1 MWVDT
6 VGLLKEAVMQLYTL
20 HDSPANLKPWQQRHV
35 WESVNTEG
43 TSSDLDVEAQ
53 ELLWLEQARRGDQAA
68 FSRLVE
74 AYQRPVYNLAYR
86 MLGNAS
92 EAEEA
97 AQETFVRM
105 YTKLHTFQSDRKLA
119 SWVLSIASHY
129 CIDLLRRRRIT
140 WLSLDDDPVAS
151 VLSSRQ
157 LNPEEFA
164 LRREAQDEVQDC
176 IAELE
181 PGYRAPLILRYWQ
194 GLSYEEIA
202 EVMGITVSAVKSR
215 LHRARLQIAGR
226 AQAHPVWGASGLALR

>member
-1 MWVDT
+1 VT
-6 VGLLKEAVMQLYTL
+6 PLYTH
-20 HDSPANLKPWQQRHV
+20 HDSSANLKPLRQRHV
-35 WESVNTEG
+35 WESVNDEDTG
-43 TSSDLDVEAQ
+43 GLDLGAQ

-68 FSRLVE
+68 FSRLVD

-86 MLGNAS
+86 MLGNAA

-105 YTKLHTFQSDRKLA
+105 YTKLHTYQPDRKLV

-129 CIDLLRRRRIT
+129 CIDRLRRRRIN
-140 WLSLDDDPVAS
+140 WLSLDDDPITS
-151 VLSSRQ
+151 VSPSRQ
-157 LNPEEFA
+157 PNPEELA
-164 LRREAQDEVQDC
+164 MRRETCDEVQDC
-176 IAELE
+176 IAKLE

-215 LHRARLQIAGR
+215 LHRARLQLAGR
-226 AQAHPVWGASGLALR
+226 VQTHPALVASTLALR